1 MGNSRQLTKAEALTA
16 VQALISGLQKHFP
29 TGQLTVGNVVYA
41 SLALVQLL
49 QGLVLAMMAQTTAD
63 TAARDALAALRDEQ
77 TQTGPVIQALKELLL
92 AQFGNATQTLADF
105 GLTPRKVRAPLT
117 VEQKAAAKAKREAT
131 RIARG
136 TMGPK
141 AKLAIKG
148 AVAAPVAAAPA
159 TATATTGVPVAA
171 PVKPAT

>member
-1 MGNSRQLTKAEALTA
+1 MANTRQLTKAAALTA

-49 QGLVLAMMAQTTAD
+49 QGLVAAMMAQTAAE
-63 TAARDALAALRDEQ
+63 TAAKDALAALRETQ
-77 TQTGPVIQALKELLL
+77 TQTDPVLQALKELLL

-105 GLTPRKVRAPLT
+105 GLAPRKARAPLT
-117 VEQKAAAKAKREAT
+117 VEQKAAAKAKRAAT

-136 TMGPK
+136 TMGPR

-148 AVAAPVAAAPA
+148 TIAVPVAAAPA
-159 TATATTGVPVAA
+159 AATATTGVPVA
-171 PVKPAT
+171 PVVKAAT